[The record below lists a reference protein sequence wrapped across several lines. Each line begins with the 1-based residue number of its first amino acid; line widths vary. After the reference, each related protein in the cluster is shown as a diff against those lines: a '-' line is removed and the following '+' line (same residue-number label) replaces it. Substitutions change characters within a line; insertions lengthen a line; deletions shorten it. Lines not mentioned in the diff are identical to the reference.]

1 MIDFIE
7 EMSQDFLDYCYQT
20 NVERAFPAID
30 GLKPGQRACL
40 YEMYRRGYLPNKPHV
55 KSAKVSGGVIAEL
68 WPHGDTAI
76 YETFAR
82 MSQGFTNNVPLC
94 EFHGSNGN
102 QIIPEAA
109 SSRYTEVRLSKTGL
123 EMFTGIKKKN
133 VPFIMNFDETVE
145 WPEVLPS
152 PLPILMINGSEG
164 IGTTIAQKW
173 LPYDL
178 AEVSTAY
185 ANYIKT
191 GKMDYTLSP
200 SFPSGGII
208 INQKE
213 LDTILKT
220 GKGKVVLR
228 AKAEV
233 EKNTIIITEICYQTC
248 VRDLMEDFKKLYD
261 QDELPGVADI
271 LNNSGKKGINI
282 KIICEKKADPYK
294 VLQMLYKKTD
304 LQKSYSA
311 NQNLLIDK
319 IPQLVN
325 TERYFQ
331 LLYKHNDE
339 CLVREYNFDKEKAEL
354 RKEECEGLLIAI
366 AHIDEI
372 IEIVRNSNNKTE
384 AKNNLMTK
392 WNFNSHQADCVLK
405 MTIGQLTKLDG
416 IKIKDELNEL
426 NATIANLIELLESAD
441 KRKDILVE
449 NIFILVKKYGNPR
462 KTELTH
468 IEIKPK
474 EKEIAFVEPEKCV
487 VVMTEGGL
495 VKRIPSS
502 SFRTQRRN
510 GKGIKTENDVV
521 SAVIR
526 TNTIDSLMVFTN
538 KGKMYRILVD
548 NIPVGTNTTKGQS
561 LQSLIEM
568 ESDEK
573 PTLIYSIYRDTDA
586 NYVLFATKNGIVKK
600 TSLEE
605 YIKTKKKTGLAAIN
619 LREDD
624 SLASVNLIK
633 DEDILLITKKGMMI
647 RFASSEITSSSRATM
662 GMKGINLADGD
673 EVVSALPVR
682 HEDDQIAI
690 VSEKGLGKKVS
701 LKEAIRQ
708 KRAGKGLICYKPTD
722 VSGEV
727 IGASLISDEDSI
739 LLVGVPNSIC
749 ISAKDIPLQGR
760 NAIGNQLIKHGNI
773 SSITKV

>member
-1 MIDFIE
+1 M
-7 EMSQDFLDYCYQT
+7 L
-20 NVERAFPAID
+20 
-30 GLKPGQRACL
+30 
-40 YEMYRRGYLPNKPHV
+40 
-55 KSAKVSGGVIAEL
+55 
-68 WPHGDTAI
+68 
-76 YETFAR
+76 FAR
-82 MSQGFTNNVPLC
+82 TRLQDSF
-94 EFHGSNGN
+94 SYN
-102 QIIPEAA
+102 QIALVDRTP
-109 SSRYTEVRLSKTGL
+109 TELNLKDCCKIYVDHNIKCIIKESK
-123 EMFTGIKKKN
+123 
-133 VPFIMNFDETVE
+133 FD
-145 WPEVLPS
+145 L
-152 PLPILMINGSEG
+152 
-164 IGTTIAQKW
+164 
-173 LPYDL
+173 
-178 AEVSTAY
+178 
-185 ANYIKT
+185 
-191 GKMDYTLSP
+191 
-200 SFPSGGII
+200 
-208 INQKE
+208 
-213 LDTILKT
+213 
-220 GKGKVVLR
+220 
-228 AKAEV
+228 AKAEDRLHIV
-233 EKNTIIITEICYQTC
+233 
-248 VRDLMEDFKKLYD
+248 
-261 QDELPGVADI
+261 
-271 LNNSGKKGINI
+271 
-282 KIICEKKADPYK
+282 
-294 VLQMLYKKTD
+294 
-304 LQKSYSA
+304 
-311 NQNLLIDK
+311 
-319 IPQLVN
+319 
-325 TERYFQ
+325 
-331 LLYKHNDE
+331 
-339 CLVREYNFDKEKAEL
+339 
-354 RKEECEGLLIAI
+354 EGLLKALEDIDNIIALI
-366 AHIDEI
+366 KKSASAAVAKDAL
-372 IEIVRNSNNKTE
+372 IERYKFTE
-384 AKNNLMTK
+384 KQSKAILAMRL
-392 WNFNSHQADCVLK
+392 SSL
-405 MTIGQLTKLDG
+405 
-416 IKIKDELNEL
+416 
-426 NATIANLIELLESAD
+426 ANLEKVELQDEEKQLISTISDLKALISDESIQKEELKVRLKKIVD
-441 KRKDILVE
+441 KFGDTR
-449 NIFILVKKYGNPR
+449 R
-462 KTELTH
+462 TELTQ
-468 IEIKPK
+468 IDLSNK
-474 EKEIAFVEPEKCV
+474 EKEIALVEPEKCV

-586 NYVLFATKNGIVKK
+586 NYVLFATKNGVVKK

-647 RFASSEITSSSRATM
+647 RFASNEITSSSRATM

-673 EVVSALPVR
+673 EVVSALPIR

-690 VSEKGLGKKVS
+690 ISEKGLGKKVS

>member
-109 SSRYTEVRLSKTGL
+109 SSRYTEVRLSKAGL
-123 EMFTGIKKKN
+123 EMFNGIKKKN

-152 PLPILMINGSEG
+152 PLPMLMINGSEG

-191 GKMDYTLSP
+191 GEMDYTLNP

-208 INQKE
+208 INQKD
-213 LDTILKT
+213 LDTILRT

-228 AKAEV
+228 AKAEIK
-233 EKNTIIITEICYQTC
+233 KNAIIITEICYQTC

-261 QDELPGVADI
+261 QDELPGVTDI

-325 TERYFQ
+325 TEKYFQ

-372 IEIVRNSNNKTE
+372 IEVVRSSNDKVE
-384 AKNNLMTK
+384 AKNNLISK
-392 WNFNSHQADCVLK
+392 WNFTSRQADCVLK

-426 NATIANLIELLESAD
+426 NATIANLIELLENSD

-449 NIFILVKKYGNPR
+449 NIFNLIKKYGSPR

-468 IEIKPK
+468 IEVKPE

-568 ESDEK
+568 EADEK

-586 NYVLFATKNGIVKK
+586 SYVLFATKNGIVKK

-647 RFASSEITSSSRATM
+647 RFASSEVTSSSRATM

-673 EVVSALPVR
+673 EVVSALPIR

-690 VSEKGLGKKVS
+690 VSEKGLGKKIA
-701 LKEAIRQ
+701 LKEAIKQ

-722 VSGEV
+722 ISGEV
-727 IGASLISDEDSI
+727 IGASLVSDEDSI

-760 NAIGNQLIKHGNI
+760 NAVGNQLIKRGNI

>member
-109 SSRYTEVRLSKTGL
+109 SSRYTEVRLSKAGL
-123 EMFTGIKKKN
+123 EMFDGIKKKN

-152 PLPILMINGSEG
+152 PLPVLMINGSEG

-173 LPYDL
+173 LPYDPV
-178 AEVSTAY
+178 EVSNAY
-185 ANYIKT
+185 ADYIKT
-191 GKMDYTLSP
+191 GKMDYTLCP

-208 INQKE
+208 INQKD

-228 AKAEV
+228 AKAEIN
-233 EKNTIIITEICYQTC
+233 KNTITIKEICYQTC
-248 VRDLMEDFKKLYD
+248 VRDLMEDFKKMYEEN
-261 QDELPGVADI
+261 ELPGVADI
-271 LNNSGKKGINI
+271 LNDSGRNGINI
-282 KIICEKKADPYK
+282 RIVCEKNADPHK
-294 VLQMLYKKTD
+294 VLQMLYKKTN

-325 TERYFQ
+325 TEKYFQ

-339 CLVREYNFDKEKAEL
+339 CLVREYNFDKEKAEI

-372 IEIVRNSNNKTE
+372 IELVRNSNDKVE
-384 AKNNLMTK
+384 AKNGLMFR
-392 WNFNSHQADCVLK
+392 WNFTSRQADCVLK

-426 NATIANLIELLESAD
+426 NETIENLVDLLGDVE
-441 KRKDILVE
+441 KRKDVIVE
-449 NIFILVKKYGNPR
+449 NISKLVKKYSGSR

-468 IEIKPK
+468 IEIKPE

-526 TNTIDSLMVFTN
+526 TNTIDSLMVFTD

-548 NIPVGTNTTKGQS
+548 NIPVGTNTTKGQP

-568 ESDEK
+568 EANEK

-586 NYVLFATKNGIVKK
+586 NYVLFVTKNGIVKK
-600 TSLEE
+600 TSLDE
-605 YIKTKKKTGLAAIN
+605 YIKTKKKTGLAAITIK
-619 LREDD
+619 EGDK
-624 SLASVNLIK
+624 LASVNLIK
-633 DEDILLITKKGMMI
+633 DEDIILVTKLGMMI
-647 RFASSEITSSSRATM
+647 RFNSAEVTTSSRATV
-662 GMKGINLADGD
+662 GMKGISLTEGD
-673 EVVSALPVR
+673 EVVSALPIR
-682 HEDDQIAI
+682 HEEDQIAI
-690 VSEKGLGKKVS
+690 ISEKGLGKKFAV
-701 LKEAIRQ
+701 KEAIKQ
-708 KRAGKGLICYKPTD
+708 KRAGKGLICYKPNE
-722 VSGEV
+722 VSGNV
-727 IGASLISDEDSI
+727 VGANLVSDEDSI

-749 ISAKDIPLQGR
+749 ISAKDIPLQSR
-760 NAIGNQLIKHGNI
+760 AALGNQLIKSGKI
-773 SSITKV
+773 TSITKV

>member
-1 MIDFIE
+1 
-7 EMSQDFLDYCYQT
+7 
-20 NVERAFPAID
+20 
-30 GLKPGQRACL
+30 
-40 YEMYRRGYLPNKPHV
+40 
-55 KSAKVSGGVIAEL
+55 
-68 WPHGDTAI
+68 
-76 YETFAR
+76 
-82 MSQGFTNNVPLC
+82 
-94 EFHGSNGN
+94 
-102 QIIPEAA
+102 
-109 SSRYTEVRLSKTGL
+109 
-123 EMFTGIKKKN
+123 
-133 VPFIMNFDETVE
+133 
-145 WPEVLPS
+145 
-152 PLPILMINGSEG
+152 
-164 IGTTIAQKW
+164 
-173 LPYDL
+173 
-178 AEVSTAY
+178 
-185 ANYIKT
+185 
-191 GKMDYTLSP
+191 
-200 SFPSGGII
+200 
-208 INQKE
+208 
-213 LDTILKT
+213 
-220 GKGKVVLR
+220 
-228 AKAEV
+228 
-233 EKNTIIITEICYQTC
+233 
-248 VRDLMEDFKKLYD
+248 
-261 QDELPGVADI
+261 
-271 LNNSGKKGINI
+271 
-282 KIICEKKADPYK
+282 
-294 VLQMLYKKTD
+294 
-304 LQKSYSA
+304 
-311 NQNLLIDK
+311 
-319 IPQLVN
+319 
-325 TERYFQ
+325 
-331 LLYKHNDE
+331 
-339 CLVREYNFDKEKAEL
+339 
-354 RKEECEGLLIAI
+354 
-366 AHIDEI
+366 
-372 IEIVRNSNNKTE
+372 
-384 AKNNLMTK
+384 MTK

-449 NIFILVKKYGNPR
+449 NIFTLVKKYGNPR

-468 IEIKPK
+468 IEIKPE

-502 SFRTQRRN
+502 SFRIQRRN

-586 NYVLFATKNGIVKK
+586 NYVLFATKNGVVKK

-619 LREDD
+619 LRDDD

-673 EVVSALPVR
+673 EVVSALPIR

-690 VSEKGLGKKVS
+690 ISEKGLGKKIA
-701 LKEAIRQ
+701 LKEAIKQ

-722 VSGEV
+722 TSGEV
-727 IGASLISDEDSI
+727 IGTSLISDEDSI

-760 NAIGNQLIKHGNI
+760 NAVGNQLIKHGNI